1 MVSITQAGTARESID
16 IFVLAEKLTIEESH
30 NECRH
35 IMGGPKISGG
45 YGMVRILLAD
55 EHGVV
60 RSGLRSFLEAR
71 TDFSICAEA
80 SNGREAID
88 LAMRK
93 RPDVAILDISL
104 SVINGVEA
112 TRQIRRGVP
121 ETEIL
126 IFTARAD
133 EDLVREALSAGARG
147 YLLKSETD
155 DQIIKAIESL
165 ARHNAYFSG
174 SISDCLLD
182 NLIPHSEPGNGCRLT
197 AREREVVRLVAE
209 GNSSKTIAI
218 ILGISTKTVDT
229 HRTAAMRKINVR
241 SVADVVRYAVRT
253 NLIEP

>member
-1 MVSITQAGTARESID
+1 
-16 IFVLAEKLTIEESH
+16 
-30 NECRH
+30 
-35 IMGGPKISGG
+35 
-45 YGMVRILLAD
+45 MVRILLAD
-55 EHGVV
+55 DHIVV

-71 TDFSICAEA
+71 SDFSICAEA

-88 LAMRK
+88 LAVRK
-93 RPDVAILDISL
+93 KPDVAILDISL

-133 EDLVREALSAGARG
+133 ESLVREALCAGARG

-174 SISDCLLD
+174 LISDCLLD
-182 NLIPHSEPGNGCRLT
+182 NLIPHGEPGEGRRLT
-197 AREREVVRLVAE
+197 TREREVVRLVAE

-218 ILGISTKTVDT
+218 MLGISTKTVDT

>member
-1 MVSITQAGTARESID
+1 
-16 IFVLAEKLTIEESH
+16 
-30 NECRH
+30 
-35 IMGGPKISGG
+35 
-45 YGMVRILLAD
+45 MVRILLAD
-55 EHGVV
+55 DHGVV

-88 LAMRK
+88 LAVRK

-155 DQIIKAIESL
+155 DQIIKAIEAL

-174 SISDCLLD
+174 SISESLLD

-218 ILGISTKTVDT
+218 MLGISTKTVDT

-253 NLIEP
+253 NMIQP